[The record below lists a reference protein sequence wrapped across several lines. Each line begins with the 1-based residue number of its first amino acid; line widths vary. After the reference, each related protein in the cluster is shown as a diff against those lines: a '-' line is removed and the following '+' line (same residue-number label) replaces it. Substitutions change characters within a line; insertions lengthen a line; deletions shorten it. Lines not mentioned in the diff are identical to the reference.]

1 MIENIKIIWTG
12 EQPHLCECGCK
23 YITKKGNN
31 FINGHQNRNRKH
43 SKEINKKK
51 GFPGK
56 KNVNYGGKIT
66 NNPKIRIKMKGK
78 RNKYNWKQ
86 EQLKEKSQKMQGKNN
101 PNYKAKYTNNLI
113 IKEKIR
119 KKNKDLWQTPEYVSK
134 QMKSRGVSPNK
145 LELSFQNLLNQLYPN
160 EWKFVGDG
168 QLIIAGK
175 CPDFVN
181 INGQKKLIELFGAYW
196 HKGQNVEDRKKIF
209 KEFGYETLILW
220 EHELKDMDFVLFQLE
235 EFIKIS

>member
-1 MIENIKIIWTG
+1 
-12 EQPHLCECGCK
+12 
-23 YITKKGNN
+23 
-31 FINGHQNRNRKH
+31 
-43 SKEINKKK
+43 
-51 GFPGK
+51 
-56 KNVNYGGKIT
+56 
-66 NNPKIRIKMKGK
+66 MKGK

-181 INGQKKLIELFGAYW
+181 INGQKKLIELFGTYW